1 MSPTRTPIDPPHLD
15 GYSFKKKLGSGGF
28 ADVFLY
34 ERSFPRQD
42 VAIKVLDRQMP
53 GTEGRDRFAD
63 EANAMASLSTHP
75 FIVTIFHADVSPEAH
90 PYLVMEYYP
99 GANFAVRSRSERL
112 SVAQVLRLGV
122 QVASAVET
130 AHRAGILHR
139 DIKPANILTSAYGRP
154 GLTDFGI
161 AGSLEQGTSTAE
173 GLSIPWS
180 PPEALDGLAATDGRS
195 DIYSLAAT
203 LYSILD
209 GRSPFERSDR
219 STSQHRADRADRAG
233 TPPRVRSTGC
243 PRLALS
249 GAGPS
254 HGEGSGQSA
263 YQCRRVRPHT
273 PVNRGRAT
281 LRSDA
286 PRSDPGCFLPR
297 YGTADRR
304 RCRIDPDQG
313 PERHRQPEPVFG
325 FDEHRGARAH
335 TEASR
340 RSHRLGTVRGSQAT
354 SEDPPYGPGRRC
366 ARPRQ

>member
-112 SVAQVLRLGV
+112 SVAEVLRLGV

-161 AGSLEQGTSTAE
+161 AGSLEQGASTAE

-219 STSQHRADRADRAG
+219 STSSIELIERIEQEPLPGSIDRMSPARSIG
-233 TPPRVRSTGC
+233 RWPKPWRRIRPVGLPVPPSSPAHSSQSRS
-243 PRLALS
+243 S
-249 GAGPS
+249 
-254 HGEGSGQSA
+254 
-263 YQCRRVRPHT
+263 
-273 PVNRGRAT
+273 NAT
-281 LRSDA
+281 
-286 PRSDPGCFLPR
+286 
-297 YGTADRR
+297 
-304 RCRIDPDQG
+304 I
-313 PERHRQPEPVFG
+313 
-325 FDEHRGARAH
+325 
-335 TEASR
+335 
-340 RSHRLGTVRGSQAT
+340 
-354 SEDPPYGPGRRC
+354 
-366 ARPRQ
+366 